1 MVLFLVRRRTL
12 LLDRAGGLLVAPATI
27 YAHPRPGKAGI
38 SRVSCLICNRSY
50 SLRPSG
56 HDRSMAA
63 KRADGGRCGAARS
76 GREFATAMGQS
87 FQECM
92 LARGWTLDHVI
103 PDPPQTYVGGPS
115 YSSPPVDNSS
125 DDRAALQRD
134 QDNLQQ
140 MINQQN
146 QNNIQ
151 QQNMD
156 QFDQQQQIIN
166 NNRLND

>member
-1 MVLFLVRRRTL
+1 MT
-12 LLDRAGGLLVAPATI
+12 AAWPPSAPA
-27 YAHPRPGKAGI
+27 AADAVLRAADASSPPRWVNPFRNACSPAAG
-38 SRVSCLICNRSY
+38 RSIM
-50 SLRPSG
+50 S
-56 HDRSMAA
+56 
-63 KRADGGRCGAARS
+63 
-76 GREFATAMGQS
+76 
-87 FQECM
+87 
-92 LARGWTLDHVI
+92 I